1 MRLPMNKALIFLL
14 AILAS
19 ISTYSNENDLLK
31 FEAVRSI
38 YDFSL
43 SDTKIVDV
51 FKYFDVESQKLHGE
65 KHELSEVC
73 FKDLDSKFGLI
84 AITGNLH
91 DYETLY
97 GYRLIENPDKS
108 CLDSKELKKGSGGR
122 IQLGIDSHTI
132 ISILG
137 KPDKITSEEVSWKL
151 DVLIPYDK
159 PTVRSW
165 RAGPT
170 NKKYTQVQTISGEYH
185 TVLIK
190 AEFEGNSLSL
200 FEVMDYSEA
209 DFNIENVYD

>member
-1 MRLPMNKALIFLL
+1 MNKALIFLL
-14 AILAS
+14 ATVAS
-19 ISTYSNENDLLK
+19 ISTHSNENDLLK
-31 FEAVRSI
+31 FETVRSI
-38 YDFSL
+38 YDFRL

-51 FKYFDVESQKLHGE
+51 VKYFGVENQKQHDE

-73 FKDLDSKFGLI
+73 ITDLDSKFGLVV
-84 AITGNLH
+84 ITGNIH
-91 DYETLY
+91 DYETIY

-108 CLDSKELKKGSGGR
+108 CFESRQLKKEGSGK
-122 IQLGIDSHTI
+122 IQLGMGSSAV

-137 KPDKITSEEVSWKL
+137 NPDKITSEEVSWKL

-190 AEFEGNSLSL
+190 AEFEGNRLSA
-200 FEVMDYSEA
+200 FEVIDYSEA
-209 DFNIENVYD
+209 DFSIENVYE

>member
-1 MRLPMNKALIFLL
+1 MNKVFIFLL
-14 AILAS
+14 VILAS
-19 ISTYSNENDLLK
+19 ISTYSNESDLLK

-51 FKYFDVESQKLHGE
+51 FKYFDVENKKLHGE
-65 KHELSEVC
+65 KHELSEAC
-73 FKDLDSKFGLI
+73 FKDLDSKYGLI
-84 AITGNLH
+84 VITGNLH

-108 CLDSKELKKGSGGR
+108 CFQSRELKREGSGR
-122 IQLGIDSHTI
+122 IQLGMDSRTL

-137 KPDKITSEEVSWKL
+137 KPDKITSKEVSWKL
-151 DVLIPYDK
+151 DVLIPFDK
-159 PTVRSW
+159 PIVRNW

-170 NKKYTQVQTISGEYH
+170 DKKYTQVQTISGEYH
-185 TVLIK
+185 TVLIR

-200 FEVMDYSEA
+200 LEVMDYSEA
-209 DFNIENVYD
+209 DFNIKNVYD